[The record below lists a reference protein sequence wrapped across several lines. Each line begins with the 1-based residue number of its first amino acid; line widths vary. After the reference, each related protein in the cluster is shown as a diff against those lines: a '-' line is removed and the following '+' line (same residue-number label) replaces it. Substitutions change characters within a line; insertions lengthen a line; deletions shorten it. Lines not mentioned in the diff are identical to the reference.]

1 MIIRNDLLY
10 LTQIHEI
17 KLPKNVRSVDH
28 LCAAISVYFSI
39 LCFGMRYIFGKESV
53 DAIASAFA
61 AHRQKGS
68 LVLPRAHSLR

>member
-17 KLPKNVRSVDH
+17 KLPINVRSVKPK
-28 LCAAISVYFSI
+28 AAISVYFSI

-61 AHRQKGS
+61 AYQQ
-68 LVLPRAHSLR
+68 

>member
-17 KLPKNVRSVDH
+17 KSPKNVRSVKPK
-28 LCAAISVYFSI
+28 AAISVYFSI

-61 AHRQKGS
+61 AHQQEGFP
-68 LVLPRAHSLR
+68 VLPRAHWPR

>member
-1 MIIRNDLLY
+1 MY

-17 KLPKNVRSVDH
+17 KLPKNVRSVKSK
-28 LCAAISVYFSI
+28 AAISVYFSI
-39 LCFGMRYIFGKESV
+39 VCFGMRYIFGEESV

-68 LVLPRAHSLR
+68 PVQPHAHWLR